1 MKDIF
6 GFITKTEY
14 SFSPLILRIAYAI
27 VMFPHGA
34 QKLIGWWG
42 GFGYTGTMKYFT
54 TEGGLSPL
62 TAFLVIFLEFF
73 GALLIFSGVLTRVV
87 SFASIILFI
96 GMIIAVH
103 LPFGFFMDW
112 HSNQGG
118 EGYEYH
124 ILAIGILLSLLV
136 SGAGNI
142 SVDKLLTSKC
152 NSSNYVN

>member
-1 MKDIF
+1 MKDLFRYI
-6 GFITKTEY
+6 IKTEH
-14 SFSPLILRIAYAI
+14 SFGPLILRIAYAI

-34 QKLIGWWG
+34 QKLLGWWG

-73 GALLIFSGVLTRVV
+73 GTLLIFSGILTRVI
-87 SFASIILFI
+87 SLASIFLFI

-112 HSNQGG
+112 HSIQGG

-136 SGAGNI
+136 SGAGKF
-142 SVDKLLTSKC
+142 SVDKLLNSKC
-152 NSSNYVN
+152 NR